1 MRKKNANKKQKQL
14 IYRKDSP
21 IPPPDLNR
29 GSPWVMCMN
38 KEKRKKLIYTITKWV
53 AILTGVLTLVMM
65 IGYSLGTVEEIRLIA
80 ILWILSAATTI
91 FYGFLSLRISDK

>member
-1 MRKKNANKKQKQL
+1 M
-14 IYRKDSP
+14 DH
-21 IPPPDLNR
+21 
-29 GSPWVMCMN
+29 
-38 KEKRKKLIYTITKWV
+38 EKRKKLIYAITKWA

-80 ILWILSAATTI
+80 ILWILSVATTI